1 MNSENITDY
10 TDRLHEIKI
19 PALMNILKY
28 YWLLLILLVG
38 SCTTP
43 PKKYVIGVSQCS
55 VDIWRDKLN
64 REIKTCEYLDESL
77 DIRLASAHDNSKQQS
92 DQINAFIDQGVNL
105 LIVAPNQYDS
115 INQAIERAY
124 AKGIPV
130 ILYDRKT
137 STNKYTAIIGA
148 DNYGIGKT
156 MAYYIGEQLQ
166 GKGKVV
172 EIRGLNGSS
181 PAIDRHRGFV
191 DGLKSFPAIQ
201 LVASEI
207 GDWKEES
214 GMRAMERIL
223 AKTQDFDYVFGQ
235 NDRMALGALKVLKKH
250 GLHHRVRFAGVDG
263 LANHGGGLELV
274 RDRIFDATCIYPTQG
289 EKVIALAKNILEKKP
304 YNRVNLLN
312 TTIITNKN
320 AATMLQ
326 EAREVERQ
334 IGNLEIL
341 HSEVDRYFEQYN
353 YQRIMIILFVL
364 IIVMMIVTVVVLY
377 RTILAKSQFN
387 KKLKERNDELQ
398 RLSQEVEEMTQAQLS
413 FFTNVSHEL
422 RTPITLISDPLHR
435 LRACQNIKGESLQLL
450 DMSIRNTNVLKQLVD
465 EILDFRKIQNGKM
478 TLKLSEFNM
487 VTALETWMNDF
498 KSIADQKGIT
508 ITLSNR
514 VTTDGKILADRYKL
528 EHIYYNLMSNAL
540 KYTPSGQSVTTC
552 LSEESDTYVIQV
564 IDTGVGI
571 AAADLPHIFDKFY
584 QGKMSAGGTGI
595 GLALVKAYTL
605 LHHGTAT
612 VTSVKNEGSTFI
624 IRLPKTQTEGEMVH
638 AMVTDSK
645 NVTDTSAKVSVKE
658 TLEGQCINGP
668 VNQDVHLSDIV
679 TEEENDKPEI
689 LIIDDNNDMREY
701 LRILLKAQYHVLE
714 AVDGK
719 IGLSMARKQV
729 PDIIICDIMMP
740 VMDGLEFT
748 RALKKDTVTSHIP
761 VILLSARSLDEQK
774 VQGYQEGADSY
785 ITKPFQADVLIAR
798 IDNLLKSRE
807 HLHKL
812 MLQSQQ
818 GAVDLP
824 SRTMMSTS
832 ATLLNESKTDDF
844 KTSSQLKPTDKDTK
858 FIELLRKSIQDNL
871 GNSDLSVEQIGAEI
885 GLSRI
890 QLYRKVKALTGKSPV
905 ELIRTSR
912 LTRGR
917 KLIETTDMTISEIA
931 YTVGFS
937 SSSYFTKCFKDEF
950 GIGPNELRV

>member
-1 MNSENITDY
+1 
-10 TDRLHEIKI
+10 
-19 PALMNILKY
+19 
-28 YWLLLILLVG
+28 
-38 SCTTP
+38 
-43 PKKYVIGVSQCS
+43 
-55 VDIWRDKLN
+55 
-64 REIKTCEYLDESL
+64 
-77 DIRLASAHDNSKQQS
+77 
-92 DQINAFIDQGVNL
+92 
-105 LIVAPNQYDS
+105 
-115 INQAIERAY
+115 
-124 AKGIPV
+124 
-130 ILYDRKT
+130 
-137 STNKYTAIIGA
+137 
-148 DNYGIGKT
+148 
-156 MAYYIGEQLQ
+156 
-166 GKGKVV
+166 
-172 EIRGLNGSS
+172 
-181 PAIDRHRGFV
+181 
-191 DGLKSFPAIQ
+191 
-201 LVASEI
+201 
-207 GDWKEES
+207 
-214 GMRAMERIL
+214 
-223 AKTQDFDYVFGQ
+223 
-235 NDRMALGALKVLKKH
+235 
-250 GLHHRVRFAGVDG
+250 
-263 LANHGGGLELV
+263 
-274 RDRIFDATCIYPTQG
+274 
-289 EKVIALAKNILEKKP
+289 
-304 YNRVNLLN
+304 
-312 TTIITNKN
+312 
-320 AATMLQ
+320 MLQ

-435 LRACQNIKGESLQLL
+435 LRACQTIKGESLQLL

-508 ITLSNR
+508 ITLSNS

-612 VTSVKNEGSTFI
+612 VNSVKNEGSTFT

-748 RALKKDTVTSHIP
+748 RALKKIP
-761 VILLSARSLDEQK
+761 
-774 VQGYQEGADSY
+774 
-785 ITKPFQADVLIAR
+785 
-798 IDNLLKSRE
+798 
-807 HLHKL
+807 
-812 MLQSQQ
+812 
-818 GAVDLP
+818 
-824 SRTMMSTS
+824 
-832 ATLLNESKTDDF
+832 
-844 KTSSQLKPTDKDTK
+844 
-858 FIELLRKSIQDNL
+858 
-871 GNSDLSVEQIGAEI
+871 
-885 GLSRI
+885 
-890 QLYRKVKALTGKSPV
+890 
-905 ELIRTSR
+905 
-912 LTRGR
+912 
-917 KLIETTDMTISEIA
+917 
-931 YTVGFS
+931 
-937 SSSYFTKCFKDEF
+937 
-950 GIGPNELRV
+950 